1 MNFSSTNMITMFRQD
16 YAALAIF
23 NGLEAGLVRA
33 LSPLLE
39 EVVLHEGETIFEQG
53 DAACSLYIML
63 EGEVTIRYKP
73 YDGPPLTVARI
84 QSGDVFGWS
93 AALGRQVYTSAAE
106 SVCAG
111 LACRIHANSLKQ
123 LCDRNPEA
131 GAVLLE
137 RLAGSI
143 AEGLRNTNS
152 TVLELLSQ
160 GMDRRGNCSKRSG
173 IDER

>member
-1 MNFSSTNMITMFRQD
+1 MFRQD

-33 LSPLLE
+33 LSPFLRKSCCMKGKQFLSR
-39 EVVLHEGETIFEQG
+39 
-53 DAACSLYIML
+53 AARPAVFLSCL

-84 QSGDVFGWS
+84 QAGDVFGWS
-93 AALGRQVYTSAAE
+93 AALGRQVYTSAAV

-111 LACRIHANSLKQ
+111 LAYRIQANSLKHF
-123 LCDRNPEA
+123 CDRNPEA

-160 GMDRRGNCSKRSG
+160 GV
-173 IDER
+173 ERKGQLFQKERNR